1 MSINLS
7 KSTLLR
13 NTNSPNSE
21 IKVLLMNYITKSN
34 PNMKI
39 DIPHNTVEILKIL
52 IKNSTDE
59 FDNISNNLQK
69 IIEDNKIDFKDI
81 PEFILLV
88 ENIYIFI
95 VRHRKKLAPFS
106 GKTLAITSG
115 EILKIIIKLLVEIEH
130 FSLND
135 FINADLD
142 DHNTYDEKDIDN
154 KTINDEKHKLIEN
167 SNKIIDV
174 CVKLLIIPI
183 NNDCKIARKLFSCC
197 C

>member
-142 DHNTYDEKDIDN
+142 DHNTYDEQDIDN